1 MRRNIYNRQGFSR
14 CIPLPLHHTWQHHFD
29 NKTPAS
35 WNQWILPL
43 LRQVSLWRLV
53 SQSSFSSVPV
63 LAAVTTGH
71 SGAEQGPP
79 DDEIPAT
86 SVVILEQKPFDKGSK
101 KCPGIPPVQ
110 YDNYNLKSALERDY
124 AELDNHSGQAFPPN
138 ASFAQKVS
146 VRLQVC
152 LLSLS
157 EKNTRRSQAHLGSLQ
172 DIKPSAVRRIFCE

>member
-1 MRRNIYNRQGFSR
+1 MSR
-14 CIPLPLHHTWQHHFD
+14 
-29 NKTPAS
+29 
-35 WNQWILPL
+35 
-43 LRQVSLWRLV
+43 
-53 SQSSFSSVPV
+53 SSFSSVRV
-63 LAAVTTGH
+63 LVDGTTGH
-71 SGAEQGPP
+71 SGSRDAEQGPP
-79 DDEIPAT
+79 NHGTPAT
-86 SVVILEQKPFDKGSK
+86 SIVILAQKPYDRGNK

-110 YDNYNLKSALERDY
+110 YDSYNLKSALERDY